1 MKVIIRF
8 DIPVEVHVDTKTG
21 EVTQVDE
28 WRSELWALNIW
39 PVVVEAGTGNS
50 IDRSIEEQAIELAE
64 DADWPE
70 WNIV

>member
-1 MKVIIRF
+1 MKAIIRF
-8 DIPVEVHVDTKTG
+8 DIPVEVYVDTETG

-28 WRSELWALNIW
+28 WRSELWAAGPW
-39 PVVVEAGTGNS
+39 PVVVEEGTGNS
-50 IDRSIEEQAIELAE
+50 VDRSIEEEALELAE